1 MPEIRSKN
9 ANRTF
14 MASSKPRGR
23 LGVEAGVDAVDGGG
37 GGKFRRSG
45 GAC

>member
-1 MPEIRSKN
+1 MPVIRSNN

-37 GGKFRRSG
+37 GDKFRRNG
-45 GAC
+45 GPC